1 MMTGSLYAIVMGPTT
16 LETPQPALS
25 FGTFHIIACVL
36 GLALVLGLQFLKEKK

>member
-16 LETPQPALS
+16 LEKPQPALS